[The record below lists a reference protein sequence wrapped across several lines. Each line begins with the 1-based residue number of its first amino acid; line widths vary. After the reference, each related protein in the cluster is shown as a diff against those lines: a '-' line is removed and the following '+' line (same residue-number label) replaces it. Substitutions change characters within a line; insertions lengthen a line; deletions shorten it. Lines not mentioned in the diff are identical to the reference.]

1 VPSTLEL
8 DEARARWEQLA
19 GSDAGVAP
27 IARFHIERLHSLAER
42 PAPSVGLRLG
52 TAEARESMRGGTP
65 LLAAGE
71 LDVDL
76 VELEREL
83 AEVADLLRSAPD
95 GRIAQLARAI
105 ASNPAIYQDLL
116 AAVVRGD
123 ATAVERGAYALN
135 APAETLQPLL
145 ELAVQPAL
153 WAAAEQAVLL
163 ADFDVWQRGYCV
175 VCGAWPVYGE
185 LVGAQKERHL
195 RCGRCGAGWV
205 WAVLLCPYCGNDDH
219 RSLGSLHGPEEYE
232 YRRIDTC
239 ERCRGYLKAIASF
252 NRAPAP
258 QLAAEDAATVHLDLS
273 ARERGYLRPGQP
285 DDPATTGV
293 PRALRENAADQPVE

>member
-1 VPSTLEL
+1 MPTTLEL
-8 DEARARWEQLA
+8 DEARARWEQLEK
-19 GSDAGVAP
+19 SDPPVAP
-27 IARFHIERLHSLAER
+27 IARFHVERLTSLAER
-42 PAPSVGLRLG
+42 PAPSVTLRLG
-52 TAEARESMRGGTP
+52 ASEARDAMRAGTP

-76 VELEREL
+76 GELEQEL
-83 AEVADLLRSAPD
+83 GEVAQLLRRSPD
-95 GRIAQLARAI
+95 ARVAQLARAV
-105 ASNPAIYQDLL
+105 ASNPTVYLDLI
-116 AAVVRGD
+116 AATLRGD
-123 ATAVERGAYALN
+123 NATVERDAYALN
-135 APAETLQPLL
+135 APAETLGLLL
-145 ELAVQPAL
+145 EFAIQPAL
-153 WAAAEQAVLL
+153 WGAAEQAVLL

-195 RCGRCGAGWV
+195 RCGRCGAGWA

-219 RSLGSLHGPEEYE
+219 RSLGALHGAEEYE

-252 NRAPAP
+252 TRAPAP

-273 ARERGYLRPGQP
+273 ARERGYERPGRTE
-285 DDPATTGV
+285 DLASAGV
-293 PRALRENAADQPVE
+293 PRALREPPAQLPE